1 VSTSLNFLAIDL
13 GAESG
18 RAVLGTLANDRIAL
32 QEVHRFPNGPVR
44 VSDGIHWD
52 ALRLWSEIKA
62 GMSRAVREHGGDL
75 AGIGLDT
82 WGVDFG
88 LLDRQGVLLGN
99 PYHYRDNRADGMVEE
114 AFRRMPRTEIF
125 RRTGIQFMQL
135 NSLYQL
141 LAMVVQQ
148 SPVLDVAH
156 TFLTMPDLFNYWLT
170 GRKVCEFTNAT
181 TTQCYD
187 PCEHNWS
194 KPLLDAMGIPSGMF
208 PEIVQ
213 PGTLLGPLTG
223 DLAEEIGAHNLSVI
237 APPCHDTGS
246 AVAAVPASDADFAWI
261 SSGTW
266 SIMGTETREP
276 VINAESLKRNF
287 TNEGGVEGTFRFSKN
302 INGLWLVQECRRTWA
317 AQGQTLSYDDITAL
331 ASAARPFVAVLDP
344 DAEDFLKPCDMPAQI
359 RAYCERTGQTVP
371 ATQGEV
377 LRTALESLALKYR
390 WVLERTEEMTGR
402 HYNTIHIVG
411 GGTKNHLLSQLA
423 ADATGRVVVTGPV
436 EATAMG
442 NIMVQAM
449 ALGHI
454 GSLAE
459 GRAIVRNSSEMLTYE
474 PHSSAA
480 WDEAYGKLVALLK
493 A

>member
-1 VSTSLNFLAIDL
+1 MANSLNFLALDL

-18 RAVLGTLANDRIAL
+18 RAVLGTLANDKIAL

-44 VSDGIHWD
+44 LPDGIHWD
-52 ALRLWSEIKA
+52 VLRLWSEIKA
-62 GMSRAVREHGGDL
+62 GMSRAVREQGEL
-75 AGIGLDT
+75 AGVGLDT

-99 PYHYRDNRADGMVEE
+99 PYHYRDNRTDGMVEE

-125 RRTGIQFMQL
+125 RHTGIQFMAL

-141 LAMVVQQ
+141 LAMVVQG
-148 SPVLDVAH
+148 SPALDMAQ

-187 PCEHNWS
+187 PCERNWS
-194 KPLLDAMGIPSGMF
+194 KPLLDAMGIPSGIF
-208 PEIVQ
+208 PEVVP
-213 PGTLLGPLTG
+213 PGTLLGKLLP
-223 DLAEEIGAHNLSVI
+223 DLAAEIGAPNLSVI

-246 AVAAVPASDADFAWI
+246 AVAAVPATEADFAWI

-266 SIMGTETREP
+266 SIMGTESREP
-276 VINAESLKRNF
+276 VINAESLTRNF
-287 TNEGGVEGTFRFSKN
+287 TNEGGVAGTFRFSKN

-317 AQGQTLSYDDITAL
+317 AQGQNLSYDDITAL
-331 ASAARPFVAVLDP
+331 ASAARPFVAVLNP
-344 DAEDFLKPCDMPAQI
+344 DHDDFMKPCDMPSYI
-359 RAYCERTGQTVP
+359 RAYCQRTGQTVP

-390 WVLERTEEMTGR
+390 WVLERMEEMTGR
-402 HYNTIHIVG
+402 HYNTVHIVG
-411 GGTKNHLLSQLA
+411 GGTKNHLLSQFT
-423 ADATGRVVVTGPV
+423 ADATGRTVVTGPV

-459 GRAIVRNSSEMLTYE
+459 GRAIVHNSSEMLTYE
-474 PHSSAA
+474 PRRTAA
-480 WDEAYGKLVALLK
+480 WDDAYGKLLDLMK